1 MPLTIPQDLYP
12 NADFRQKSIIVAEYM
27 THTVS
32 AFHPNF
38 PDVPDLIN
46 YLQNFNTHE
55 EAEAFLE
62 TGKQFFLIHSVD
74 DISIKMIMLIAA
86 IEKNTQ
92 TNYVDPLSWMN
103 SNTNIRN
110 TAQAIDESDK
120 ERILKEGIRKL
131 SEEFNQ
137 THGAANNFANFV
149 EQYFSDEDKIKFVM
163 GFSFEYENA
172 VQRYTT
178 RLSHCPE
185 VTNVNELTN
194 KGYTVE
200 RAFLPT
206 CYDWKK
212 CVASKTQCYPDQGCL
227 LEEDAVYKTKH
238 VRKIAK
244 FLYNIRSQIVH
255 NAKDIPLVSADTPGI
270 RIFGLVVVKDEPV
283 YVELSIQE
291 FERMIKDAL
300 KRFFDAKVEN

>member
-1 MPLTIPQDLYP
+1 MLQIPQDLYP
-12 NADFRQKSIIVAEYM
+12 DAEFLAKSKIIAEYM

-38 PDVPDLIN
+38 PDVPDLVN

-55 EAEAFLE
+55 DAEAFLE
-62 TGKQFFLIHSVD
+62 TGKQFFLIHNVQ
-74 DISIKMIMLIAA
+74 DISIKTIMLIAA
-86 IEKNTQ
+86 VEKNTQ

-103 SNTNIRN
+103 SNSNIRN
-110 TAQAIDESDK
+110 TAQAIDESNK
-120 ERILKEGIRKL
+120 EKILKEGIRKL

-137 THGAANNFANFV
+137 TYGAANNFANFV
-149 EQYFSDEDKIKFVM
+149 EQYFSDEDKIRLVM

-172 VQRYTT
+172 VQSYTT
-178 RLSHCPE
+178 RWEHCPE

-200 RAFLPT
+200 RAFLPM
-206 CYDWKK
+206 CYDWKR
-212 CVASKTQCYPDQGCL
+212 CVASKTQCHPDQGCL
-227 LEEDAVYKTKH
+227 LQEDPAYNKKH

-255 NAKDIPLVSADTPGI
+255 NAKDIPLVSDDTPGI

-283 YVELSIQE
+283 YVELSIKE

-300 KRFFDAKVEN
+300 KRYFDNLRI